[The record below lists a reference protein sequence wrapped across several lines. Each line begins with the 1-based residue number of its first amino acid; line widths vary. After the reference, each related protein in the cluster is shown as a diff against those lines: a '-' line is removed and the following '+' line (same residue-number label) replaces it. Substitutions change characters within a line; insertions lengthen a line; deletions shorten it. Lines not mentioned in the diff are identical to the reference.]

1 MAGVTDQ
8 EPAIRTLSSRV
19 VYRNRW
25 LSLREDEIQRAD
37 GSNGIYSLVDKD
49 DFALVIPSQ
58 DNGFHLVEQYRYT
71 IGRRCWEFPQGGFP
85 AGVTGTPE
93 ELAARELAEETGLR
107 AGSLTPL
114 GMLHIA
120 YGHTGQAVHN
130 FLPTDLTQGQQ
141 HLEVEEQDL
150 RHAWFP
156 RAEVAEMISDGVI
169 TDAATVAAYLLLTM
183 RER

>member
-1 MAGVTDQ
+1 VTDQ

-19 VYRNRW
+19 VYRNQY

-37 GSNGIYSLVDKD
+37 GSLGIYSVVDKP
-49 DFALVIPSQ
+49 DFALVIPLQ

-71 IGRRCWEFPQGGFP
+71 VGIRCWEFPQGSFP
-85 AGVTGTPE
+85 DGVTGTPE

-107 AGSLTPL
+107 AGTLTPI

-120 YGHTGQAVHN
+120 NGTTGQAVHN
-130 FLPTDLTQGQQ
+130 FLATDLTQGEA
-141 HLEVEEQDL
+141 HLEIEEQDL
-150 RHAWFP
+150 RPAWFP
-156 RAEVAEMISDGVI
+156 RAEVAGMIADGVI

-183 RER
+183 REG